1 MFIELYGLTVKCK
14 AESNNFACQLIR
26 PFKYF
31 LKKGDGKCQVT
42 IEIKETDPPYETF
55 PDLKASFST
64 PRNIV
69 YNGQDTKIID
79 YFGKGVLVEDDKR
92 LIYTFYSC
100 DRNFLQ
106 EAFYLLVISLFGQYC
121 DRNGLLRIHAL
132 ALAYNDTAILLP
144 VPPGGGKSTMA
155 MALLQE
161 KDFKLISDDE
171 PILDKSGYIHPFPL
185 RIGTLDPQKVK
196 DIPEKFVYKIDRM
209 EFGPKYFIDCEYWE
223 DRLEKRPLRESIL
236 FVSKRVL
243 NGKPEIE
250 LASKRKILS
259 ALLRDAVVGVGLY
272 QGVEFIF
279 RSSPWEV
286 LSKFKIVFKRFIS
299 AVKLT
304 WRSKTF
310 QITLTRD
317 VENNVKVFK
326 EFIRDL
332 NDNSSA

>member
-1 MFIELYGLTVKCK
+1 MHIDLYGLTLKCK
-14 AESNNFACQLIR
+14 TDSDSLACQLVR

-31 LKKGDGKCQVT
+31 LKEGGGANVT
-42 IEIKETDPPYETF
+42 IEIKETDPPYDNF

-64 PRNIV
+64 PRNII
-69 YNGQDTKIID
+69 YKGERSKIID
-79 YFGKGVLVEDDKR
+79 YFGKGVVVEDHDR
-92 LIYTFYSC
+92 SLYTFYSR

-121 DRNGLLRIHAL
+121 DRNGFLRIHAL

-171 PILDKSGYIHPFPL
+171 PILDKSGHIRPFPL
-185 RIGTLDPQKVK
+185 RIGTLDAQIIRS
-196 DIPEKFVYKIDRM
+196 IPEKFVYKIDRM
-209 EFGPKYFIDCEYWE
+209 EFGVKYFIDCEYWQ
-223 DRLEKRPLRESIL
+223 DKLETRSLKQSIL

-243 NGKPEIE
+243 NGKPEVKK
-250 LASKRKILS
+250 ASKRIIMA

-272 QGVEFIF
+272 QGLEFIF
-279 RSSPWEV
+279 RSSPWEI
-286 LSKFKIVFKRFIS
+286 LFKFKIVFKRFIS

-304 WRSKTF
+304 LRSKTF

-326 EFIRDL
+326 EFIRHL
-332 NDNSSA
+332 HGMNST